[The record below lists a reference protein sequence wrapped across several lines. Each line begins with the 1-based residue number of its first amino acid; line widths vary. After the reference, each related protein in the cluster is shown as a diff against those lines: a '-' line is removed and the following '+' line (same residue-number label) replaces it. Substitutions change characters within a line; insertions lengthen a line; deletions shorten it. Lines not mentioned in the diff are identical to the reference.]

1 MKKAF
6 SLRGNELD
14 GRAINVDVA
23 AVRNNAGGGNRQ
35 GGYGGG
41 SGGYGGGSGGF
52 GGGQRSF
59 GNNNANR
66 STTVNLSRNDQ
77 AAKKGSIGEFKG
89 KKIAL

>member
-1 MKKAF
+1 M
-6 SLRGNELD
+6 RGNQLD
-14 GRAINVDVA
+14 GRPINVDVA
-23 AVRNNAGGGNRQ
+23 SVRNNAGGGNRGGQ
-35 GGYGGG
+35 GGFGGG
-41 SGGYGGGSGGF
+41 QGGF

-59 GNNNANR
+59 GNNAAR